1 MLHTEMN
8 MIQALLVAGS
18 LMMGYNLFTSVRMRR
33 TIAGGIIGTRLGQLI
48 AFIALFAA
56 GYLAIGILVWPQA
69 VGTPLLPLLLSLI
82 LTFGAVFVFLV
93 RRLVRAITL
102 APNA

>member
-1 MLHTEMN
+1 
-8 MIQALLVAGS
+8 MIQALLIAGF
-18 LMMGYNLFTSVRMRR
+18 LIMLYNLFASVSMRR
-33 TIAGGIIGTRLGQLI
+33 KIAGGIIGTRLGQLI

-93 RRLVRAITL
+93 LRLVRAITL
-102 APNA
+102 ALNA